1 MMQGALDVTDLER
14 ETMRA
19 VTDHACAL
27 AAEGK
32 SIVFTAAIV
41 KDGAVVAHARNEAAD
56 TNDVSRH
63 AEVVAIA
70 KATEA
75 LGTRDLTGA
84 TLISSCQ
91 PCEMCLSTM
100 RWARIDRVIFAA
112 QQANTDPAYFRFPH
126 LTIKDFH
133 AACDGAF
140 DWHGGLDEDRVDHI
154 YAKRTAHD

>member
-1 MMQGALDVTDLER
+1 MTTGRLTPTDTER
-14 ETMRA
+14 QAMRA

-27 AAEGK
+27 AAEGRD
-32 SIVFTAAIV
+32 IVFTAAIV
-41 KDGAVVAHARNEAAD
+41 KDGKVIAQARNEAAD

-70 KATEA
+70 QATEA

-84 TLISSCQ
+84 TLIASCQ

-112 QQANTDPAYFRFPH
+112 QQANTKPEFFRFPK
-126 LTIKDFH
+126 LTITDFH

-140 DWHGGLDEDRVDHI
+140 DWHGGLDEDRVRHI
-154 YAKRTAHD
+154 YAPEGSS